1 MVNVFVCLK
10 NCSRSLLVRKLG
22 FTVFKKICEEF
33 MLNFCQVIKL
43 ELKNVLH

>member
-1 MVNVFVCLK
+1 MYLFVLK
-10 NCSRSLLVRKLG
+10 IAQEVYLTNVRKLG
-22 FTVFKKICEEF
+22 FTVFKKIYEEF